1 MPEVSE
7 VPTLI
12 TKALKFIKML
22 VKCESV
28 FVVKI
33 LSSLCRLHHC
43 TASEKYVIIPAFFE
57 EKKEIMCYRSSSVRP
72 SVHPSVRPSASSLP
86 ASPHTLLMLESTN
99 LYA

>member
-1 MPEVSE
+1 MPDVSKSE

-28 FVVKI
+28 FVVI
-33 LSSLCRLHHC
+33 IISSLCRLHHC

-57 EKKEIMCYRSSSVRP
+57 KKGDYVLPFVVR
-72 SVHPSVRPSASSLP
+72 PSVRPSASSLP
-86 ASPHTLLMLESTN
+86 ASPPTLLMLESTN
-99 LYA
+99 

>member
-1 MPEVSE
+1 MPDVSISE

-72 SVHPSVRPSASSLP
+72 SVRPP
-86 ASPHTLLMLESTN
+86 AV
-99 LYA
+99 